1 MFRFVLFYFNF
12 KTLPWYDAW
21 HYYIVSATGHASSSD
36 PGHQRIVAAEFQRG
50 SRVSLLGR
58 VRCGGAVRGALV
70 LGRVLVS
77 RSGRMHRVCAVHL
90 RSVMS

>member
-1 MFRFVLFYFNF
+1 MALLYRICNQPCKLER
-12 KTLPWYDAW
+12 
-21 HYYIVSATGHASSSD
+21 
-36 PGHQRIVAAEFQRG
+36 PGHRRIVAAEFQRG